1 MTLNVVILAAG
12 QGTRMRSAKPKVL
25 HPLAGRPLLA
35 HVLAAAEALPQPKI
49 HLVVG
54 HGADQ
59 VRASLAN
66 ARVDWVEQA
75 QQLGTG
81 HAVMQALPLLD
92 PDAQTLILYGDVPLI
107 TPATLTALLQQLTA
121 DAVALLTVRLPN
133 PTGYG
138 RILRNPAGEVVAIV
152 EEKDATPAQ
161 RAIDEV
167 NTGIMALPTALL
179 ARWLPQLSTG
189 NAQGEYYLTDLVA
202 MAVAEGK
209 PIATLYPASF
219 DEVTGVNT
227 RQQLAELERSYQRQQ
242 ANALMAAGV
251 SIIDPARFD
260 LRGRCQAGED
270 VTLDVNVVLEGDVTL
285 GDGCTIGPNCL
296 IRNSVLAA
304 GVVVEA
310 NSLIDGAVIGPECT
324 IGPFA
329 RIRPG
334 TRLAAKVRV
343 GNFVETKNAVVEQG
357 SKMNHLSYIGDA
369 TIGAGVNIGA
379 GTITCNYDGK
389 SKHRTTIESGVF
401 VGSNTALV
409 APVTIGRD
417 ATVAAGSTITKEV
430 PAEAL
435 GIARGQQRNVDGWKS
450 RR

>member
-1 MTLNVVILAAG
+1 
-12 QGTRMRSAKPKVL
+12 
-25 HPLAGRPLLA
+25 
-35 HVLAAAEALPQPKI
+35 
-49 HLVVG
+49 
-54 HGADQ
+54 
-59 VRASLAN
+59 
-66 ARVDWVEQA
+66 
-75 QQLGTG
+75 
-81 HAVMQALPLLD
+81 
-92 PDAQTLILYGDVPLI
+92 AQTLILYGDVPLI

-209 PIATLYPASF
+209 PIATLHPASF